1 VSQPAAVLLS
11 LHPAHAA
18 SILDRTKTVELRR
31 RPPNFAGLPLVLYA
45 TAPVQRVCGRAR
57 IARVS
62 AASPDALWAA
72 YGHVV
77 GVARSDFDR
86 YFTGCRVA
94 HALELVDVAQIE
106 PFPLG
111 FPGPQ
116 GFAYLRVGDP
126 RHDPLLAKMGIS
138 S

>member
-1 VSQPAAVLLS
+1 VSHPVAVLLS

-18 SILDRTKTVELRR
+18 SILDGTKTVELRR
-31 RPPNFAGLPLVLYA
+31 RPPNRTDLPLVLYA
-45 TAPVQRVCGRAR
+45 TAPLQRVRGRAR

-62 AASPDALWAA
+62 AASPDALWAE
-72 YGHVV
+72 YGHATAVDRP
-77 GVARSDFDR
+77 AFER
-86 YFTGCRVA
+86 YFTDCRVA
-94 HALELVDVAQIE
+94 HALELADVTEIE

-116 GFAYLRVGDP
+116 GFAYLRAGDP
-126 RHDPLLAKMGIS
+126 RHDPVLTKMGIS